1 MPPAHTPNLLV
12 KVRAFL
18 YKTLMLLLTLAV
30 SADLS
35 LRFIGLVN
43 RWVFKGRFK
52 TATLFYLADQR
63 YLESVTFKW
72 YAKSRRWM
80 PVLGG
85 VFSFS
90 GSGGFICVMGCN
102 EADFCDPSN
111 TSRVMDVFTRMER
124 IASLL
129 RVSTASYSG
138 ILPSVLA
145 RLGVEREPIEA
156 DRTVKWVLKA
166 VSQVQEHCQMPMTT
180 PIVILGSEG
189 HIGKRL
195 TMRIARKPIANLIE
209 LDSRR
214 EDHDRVK
221 AALSSLPPVIFVN
234 AARDDALDQYI
245 DSIPLGSTV
254 LNEVYPE
261 CRASTLT
268 ALKVRNIRYF
278 HICGV
283 AAASLPHFPR
293 AYAGAVP
300 CCAASAAAS
309 SSTGVVKPATV
320 VLRES

>member
-1 MPPAHTPNLLV
+1 
-12 KVRAFL
+12 
-18 YKTLMLLLTLAV
+18 MLLLTLAM

-35 LRFIGLVN
+35 LRLIGLIN
-43 RWVFKGRFK
+43 RWAFKGRVK
-52 TATLFYLADQR
+52 TATLFYLADTR
-63 YLESVTFKW
+63 YLESVTFRW
-72 YAKSRRWM
+72 YAQRRQWT

-85 VFSFS
+85 VFSYS

-102 EADFCDPSN
+102 EADFCDPAN
-111 TSRVMDVFTRMER
+111 IALVIGVYERMER

-129 RVSTASYSG
+129 RVSNASYSG

-156 DRTVKWVLKA
+156 DRTVQWVLKA
-166 VSQVQEHCQMPMTT
+166 VSQVRALCQMPHET
-180 PIVILGSEG
+180 PIAVLGSEG

-195 TMRIARKPIANLIE
+195 TKYMPFKPGASLIALDIRRI
-209 LDSRR
+209 
-214 EDHDRVK
+214 DHDQAK
-221 AALSSLPPVIFVN
+221 HNLSTSPPLIFVN

-245 DSIPLGSTV
+245 EFIPEGSVV

-261 CRASTLT
+261 CGASTLA
-268 ALKVRNIRYF
+268 ALKLRKVRYF

-283 AAASLPHFPR
+283 AASSVPPFPR

-300 CCAASAAAS
+300 CCAASAAVS
-309 SSTGVVKPATV
+309 SNAVEVEPATV